1 MLVRDW
7 MTKNVITLGLKTT
20 VVDAAEIMR
29 TKRVRQF
36 PVIDEKGGLAGIV
49 SDRDIRDAMPSKYL
63 PGDSASGGS
72 LGSLRA
78 ADIMTSEPMRVSPL
92 TPVDM
97 VADILMRHKFGGLP
111 VVDEAGRLV
120 GIITVADVFR
130 FLCTASGVQ
139 RGGPQLAVRMEAKP
153 GPLSGMLEFLRSEG
167 VRFGSVFTSHDPA
180 DPAFRNAY
188 VRIVDLG
195 EHSLDSLLAA
205 MKNHYAVLFY
215 VEDGRTTMLAGAR

>member
-29 TKRVRQF
+29 TKKVRQF
-36 PVIDEKGGLAGIV
+36 PVIDEQGRLTGIV

-63 PGDSASGGS
+63 PGDAATGGS
-72 LGSLRA
+72 LDSLRA
-78 ADIMTSEPMRVSPL
+78 ADIMTPEPMTVSPT
-92 TPVDM
+92 TPVDL
-97 VADILMRHKFGGLP
+97 VASILMRHKFGGLP

-139 RGGPQLAVRMEAKP
+139 RGGPQIALRLEAKA
-153 GPLSGMLEFLRSEG
+153 GPLAAMLEFLRGEG
-167 VRFGSVFTSHDPA
+167 VRFASVFTSHDHA
-180 DPAFRNAY
+180 DPGFRNAY
-188 VRIVDLG
+188 VRIADLG
-195 EHSLDSLLAA
+195 EHSMDSLIAT
-205 MKNHYAVLFY
+205 MKSRYTLLFF
-215 VEDGRTTMLAGAR
+215 VEDGRTTLLEG